1 MTPKWRDQW
10 LLPLL
15 VRTFNKSVLAIL
27 NFTRSI
33 HELYKV
39 YVKDSNS
46 KRDYD
51 ADGLHRGAITT
62 QAIFNQKQAHVESV
76 RVQTL
81 SHQHVA
87 DIQNLNSNAKGSLVS
102 CGQDGRLVLWDAEK
116 AKWMARLDKT
126 HSQDGILRASWNPAY
141 SKRARRRHQPI
152 LVSKST
158 NSKPV
163 CAKVDQ
169 GNRWIAAGFDDHT
182 IRIWDLAEGKL
193 ISEMDLDHHI
203 QIQTEEAS
211 SQTIRNRFHTT
222 EIGRAHV

>member
-27 NFTRSI
+27 NFIRSI

-116 AKWMARLDKT
+116 ALGIQLTVSDREEDTSPSWYQKAQTLNQFVSRWIRVIDG
-126 HSQDGILRASWNPAY
+126 SQLGLTIILFVFGILQKEN
-141 SKRARRRHQPI
+141 
-152 LVSKST
+152 
-158 NSKPV
+158 
-163 CAKVDQ
+163 
-169 GNRWIAAGFDDHT
+169 
-182 IRIWDLAEGKL
+182 
-193 ISEMDLDHHI
+193 
-203 QIQTEEAS
+203 
-211 SQTIRNRFHTT
+211 
-222 EIGRAHV
+222 